1 MKSWVCCLDYV
12 ELISLN
18 PLELWHDVMQH
29 VSLEAKP
36 FGSFRLSVGF
46 IFGFIFTLSFEL
58 TFERERDGLTDGRT
72 VDTAT

>member
-1 MKSWVCCLDYV
+1 
-12 ELISLN
+12 
-18 PLELWHDVMQH
+18 MQH

-58 TFERERDGLTDGRT
+58 TFERERDGRTDGQWTLLRNAAAY
-72 VDTAT
+72 ATSCK